1 MLSDVLL
8 FAFAAV
14 VGFGVAAIL
23 AGIYRGLTSQ
33 PVSFDTS
40 GPGLVSNIFAFL
52 FRVVVGPAIIVRQ
65 SVLSAQSGDLPSSWA
80 AAGVM
85 VAAVWSGVLGIAIL
99 AIVSNLGI

>member
-14 VGFGVAAIL
+14 VGFCVAAVL
-23 AGIYRGLTSQ
+23 AGIYRGLTSR
-33 PVSFDTS
+33 PVSFDTA
-40 GPGLVSNIFAFL
+40 GPGLVSTVRACL
-52 FRVVVGPAIIVRQ
+52 VRVIVGPAIIVRQ

-85 VAAVWSGVLGIAIL
+85 VATVWSGVLGIGIL
-99 AIVSNLGI
+99 AIVSSLGN